1 VSSKLRQPLG
11 YSGHPYQGALPLDGA
26 ILDRVTVGAAWT
38 EIDPA
43 GRDLVVLRVP
53 AETKRVLL
61 LVSDAAV
68 DREGIAALEADGGFV
83 LDAGYFEFC
92 TDRDG
97 TAYDRY
103 WLAIDPTDATE
114 AAAQAVVQ
122 VIKAGAR

>member
-1 VSSKLRQPLG
+1 MSSKLRQPLG

-26 ILDRVTVGAAWT
+26 ILDRVTVGPTWT

-53 AETKRVLL
+53 ADTKRVLL
-61 LVSDAAV
+61 LVSDSAV
-68 DREGIAALEADGGFV
+68 DRDGVAAVEADAGFV

-103 WLAIDPTDATE
+103 WLAVDPTDATD

>member
-1 VSSKLRQPLG
+1 MSSKLRQPLG

-43 GRDLVVLRVP
+43 ARDLVALRVP
-53 AETKRVLL
+53 NGTKRVLL
-61 LVSDAAV
+61 LVSDSAV
-68 DREGIAALEADGGFV
+68 DREGVAAVEADAGFT

-97 TAYDRY
+97 TAYDRF
-103 WLAIDPTDATE
+103 WLAIDPTDATD
-114 AAAQAVVQ
+114 AAAEAVVQ
-122 VIKAGAR
+122 ILKAGGR